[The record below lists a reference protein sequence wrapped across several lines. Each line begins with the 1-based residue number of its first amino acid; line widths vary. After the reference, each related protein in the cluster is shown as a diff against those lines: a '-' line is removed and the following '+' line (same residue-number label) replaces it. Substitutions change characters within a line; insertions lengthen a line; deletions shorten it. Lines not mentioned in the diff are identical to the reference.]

1 MHSGVQAGA
10 HFHEQGGGGT
20 GTCTC
25 YTMRSSLPV
34 VMQKGRMPAS
44 ITLFLQLRVVMG
56 ACKPGG

>member
-1 MHSGVQAGA
+1 M
-10 HFHEQGGGGT
+10 
-20 GTCTC
+20 
-25 YTMRSSLPV
+25 PV